1 MTLTLLLTS
10 PSAPA
15 AGRDGLVRAL
25 ADDGPLLAPTW
36 ALGRGEELLA
46 APARTVVAALDEAG
60 PDADGPVV
68 VCGFAAGALVALE
81 LAATSPERVAGL
93 VLCTGVRP
101 VGTVVRSVHRGV
113 AGLLPVRTLQR
124 LGGQGNA
131 LVPVLDDVRPL
142 EHGALAPRVQAPALV
157 PYGARDVLNRRP
169 SEALARALPHGTAV
183 ALPGAGAG
191 WVWRE
196 PERLVAVLADLRG
209 RR

>member
-1 MTLTLLLTS
+1 VTLTVLLTS

-15 AGRDGLVRAL
+15 AGRASLLRTL
-25 ADDGPLLAPTW
+25 ADHGPLLAPTW
-36 ALGRGEELLA
+36 EPGRGAELLA
-46 APARTVVAALDEAG
+46 APARAVTAALDEAG
-60 PDADGPVV
+60 ADGERPVV
-68 VCGFAAGALVALE
+68 VCGVAAGALLALE

-142 EHGALAPRVQAPALV
+142 EHAALAPRVGAPALV

-169 SEALARALPHGTAV
+169 SEALARALPHGRAV

-191 WVWRE
+191 WLWRE
-196 PERLVAVLADLRG
+196 PERLLDVLAELRG